1 MIAKRDKSEKA
12 CQLSG
17 GYIDKI
23 SWHLL
28 CSYDSTFGLTV
39 MKKKKKR
46 ILFAGFSDSESKELR
61 AATAHSDG
69 HWDSHFVADAA
80 GALTMLAE
88 HKFDALVANMA
99 MTGKNGAELLHEARE
114 LHPHTLGFIVG
125 EVTDQSLIIDCIG
138 GTHQFI
144 RRPYQPVKLMTSLK
158 RGLRLDNWLVTDDLR
173 KLVPKLR
180 RLPSLPSTYF
190 NLLKEVESAS
200 ATTQGIGSVIARD
213 PVATGRLLQMTNS
226 AAFSLVQK
234 VTDPV
239 HAVTLLGIET
249 VKSLVMSLQIFSQ
262 TDMARGAGLSLE
274 ILWEHSLLVAKFAR
288 QITLKQT
295 NDPRLAGDAFTA
307 GLLHDVGRIVLASNL
322 PKEYAAIIAAAREHS
337 RPLHEEETAVLR
349 VNHAEIGAYLLGMWG
364 LPAEIV
370 EATGGHHAPGQTVY
384 ATEFSLLAA
393 VHAANVFAHESGGQ
407 TDGLALPELDVEY
420 FRMIMMEDQ
429 LPIWRECCTGEQ
441 PAVPVKIAVSGAPVA
456 EKAPVE
462 AAAPVGEKTE
472 AAPVAD
478 KALVLESPLPA
489 VEPLLPP
496 LIKPAPPLSEA
507 ATRFVYGL
515 AIAIPVL
522 LAIGGLTAWHFH
534 GKKAAVSE
542 RDVAANQTE
551 QAASAPEVASSTP
564 PMTTVAKK
572 SSAQSP
578 LDAMTMPAP
587 TPKKPAG
594 PFDKIRVQGI
604 FYRAAS
610 PLAIINGKTA
620 GIGDS
625 INGIEVADIGEHSV
639 TLSLNGEQK
648 IFNFH

>member
-1 MIAKRDKSEKA
+1 
-12 CQLSG
+12 
-17 GYIDKI
+17 
-23 SWHLL
+23 
-28 CSYDSTFGLTV
+28 

-69 HWDSHFVADAA
+69 HWDSHFVADAPA
-80 GALTMLAE
+80 ALTMLTE

-322 PKEYAAIIAAAREHS
+322 PKEYAEIIAAAREHS

-393 VHAANVFAHESGGQ
+393 VHAANVFAHEAGGQ
-407 TDGLALPELDVEY
+407 TDGLALPELDLEY

-429 LPIWRECCTGEQ
+429 LPAWRECCTGEQ
-441 PAVPVKIAVSGAPVA
+441 PAAPVKIAVTGAPVVEKVVEATAPAA
-456 EKAPVE
+456 EKA
-462 AAAPVGEKTE
+462 E
-472 AAPVAD
+472 AAPVQV
-478 KALVLESPLPA
+478 KALALESPMPA

-522 LAIGGLTAWHFH
+522 LAIGGFTAWHFH
-534 GKKAAVSE
+534 GKKTDAPE
-542 RDVAANQTE
+542 TDVVLTD
-551 QAASAPEVASSTP
+551 QAASTPTVASSSAATE
-564 PMTTVAKK
+564 TVAKK
-572 SSAQSP
+572 SPSP
-578 LDAMTMPAP
+578 LDSMAMPAP
-587 TPKKPAG
+587 SPRKPAG
-594 PFDKIRVQGI
+594 AFDKIRVQGI

-625 INGIEVADIGEHSV
+625 INGIEVADIGQHSV

-648 IFNFH
+648 VFNFH